1 MTEIFDEYGNY
12 IYPTDV
18 TDIRTDVTSI
28 PRDSLTNYEPSAT
41 IHFREPTKEERDSVK
56 AYVKSISQNTGISFY
71 DFVKGA

>member
-12 IYPTDV
+12 IFPSDV

-41 IHFREPTKEERDSVK
+41 IQLGSDFGYDKEERIRAHYGRETVLL
-56 AYVKSISQNTGISFY
+56 
-71 DFVKGA
+71 